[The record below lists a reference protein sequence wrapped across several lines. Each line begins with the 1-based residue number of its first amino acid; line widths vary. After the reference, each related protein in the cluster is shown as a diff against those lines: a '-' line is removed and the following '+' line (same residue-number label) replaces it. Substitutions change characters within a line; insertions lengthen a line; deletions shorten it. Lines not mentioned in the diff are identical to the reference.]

1 MTVEMAVY
9 ILCTATALSCAG
21 MLLRSYL
28 RTHVRLLLWT
38 GVFFLLLT
46 AENALLFLDR
56 IVFPNSPDLAVW
68 RALIALA
75 GVGVLLF
82 GLIWEKR

>member
-1 MTVEMAVY
+1 MSVY
-9 ILCTATALSCAG
+9 ILCTATALACSA
-21 MLLRSYL
+21 LLFRSYL

-46 AENALLFLDR
+46 AENALLFIDR
-56 IVFPNSPDLAVW
+56 IVFPNSPDMAVW
-68 RALIALA
+68 RALIAMIA
-75 GVGVLLF
+75 VGVLLF